1 MLKIVVENDKKGGT
15 SFHSE
20 TKDTNT
26 FEAFNAIIGLF
37 EMILKFDD
45 SYKNYRQIYKELIK
59 LKKEMHIEE
68 E

>member
-37 EMILKFDD
+37 EMILK
-45 SYKNYRQIYKELIK
+45 
-59 LKKEMHIEE
+59 LKVLFMKSSTMNLTI
-68 E
+68 